1 MLRAYGI
8 KGCTGPGE
16 SACALISGGP
26 GWIRSAKFD
35 IAAKSPASAPDYTT
49 IQFFA
54 GEAPELRLRLQAL
67 LEDRFNLKLHREMKQ
82 LPVYVLTVGKSGA
95 KLRAAAG
102 ADNAPPLWGLT
113 GKPNGEAAVWL
124 KGKNT
129 SMAQFADS
137 LASITGRP
145 VLDQTG
151 LKGNFDFAMEYASDP
166 NAPGATPFAGPDMF
180 TAFQEQ
186 LGLKLDA
193 ARAPVEVLVIDRVE
207 KPSAN

>member
-1 MLRAYGI
+1 M
-8 KGCTGPGE
+8 
-16 SACALISGGP
+16 
-26 GWIRSAKFD
+26 
-35 IAAKSPASAPDYTT
+35 
-49 IQFFA
+49 
-54 GEAPELRLRLQAL
+54 LQAL

-82 LPVYVLTVGKSGA
+82 VPVYLLTVGKNGA
-95 KLRAAAG
+95 KLKEAAG
-102 ADNAPPLWGLT
+102 PDNRPPIWGLT

-124 KGKNT
+124 RGEKT

-166 NAPGATPFAGPDMF
+166 NAPSATPFAGPDMF
-180 TAFQEQ
+180 TVFQEQ

-193 ARAPVEVLVIDRVE
+193 ARAPVEILVIDRVE